1 MKYECDKIVFMDS
14 NISPALRIFVIIM
27 LIITP
32 LAVVILQRLDGI
44 REIMRR
50 RKEGTLTFNFGWLFN
65 NPPDPPVGPGSPSQV
80 CPNCKALNAGGQA
93 FCGSCGTHLAAA
105 AKGKNT

>member
-1 MKYECDKIVFMDS
+1 MDS
-14 NISPALRIFVIIM
+14 SVSPALRVFVIIM

-65 NPPDPPVGPGSPSQV
+65 NPPDPPAGPNPPSQV
-80 CPNCKALNAGGQA
+80 CPNCKALNPGGQA
-93 FCGSCGTHLAAA
+93 FCGSCGTRLAPP